1 MQNIKLIISQIEKI
15 YAAYETMSK
24 EIYRE
29 SLKEQKKISC
39 TFFYNNNFI
48 SHQHSQRAAPL
59 QQQLQTLLKEINEEQ
74 KKTLPNDLKQKLEKQ
89 YLEIGVAEK
98 NRDITTL
105 IRVPNLLY
113 VETKDLPRE
122 TIKSK

>member
-1 MQNIKLIISQIEKI
+1 MIILLYNGRYGSSRETEIKLYYDYTEIKIIKNGEQQMQNIKLIISQIEKI

-29 SLKEQKKISC
+29 SLTLKEEQKKISC

-59 QQQLQTLLKEINEEQ
+59 QQQLQRSEERRVGKECRSRWS
-74 KKTLPNDLKQKLEKQ
+74 P
-89 YLEIGVAEK
+89 YH
-98 NRDITTL
+98 
-105 IRVPNLLY
+105 
-113 VETKDLPRE
+113 
-122 TIKSK
+122 

>member
-29 SLKEQKKISC
+29 SLTLKEEQKKISC

-98 NRDITTL
+98 NHNITTL

-113 VETKDLPRE
+113 F
-122 TIKSK
+122 